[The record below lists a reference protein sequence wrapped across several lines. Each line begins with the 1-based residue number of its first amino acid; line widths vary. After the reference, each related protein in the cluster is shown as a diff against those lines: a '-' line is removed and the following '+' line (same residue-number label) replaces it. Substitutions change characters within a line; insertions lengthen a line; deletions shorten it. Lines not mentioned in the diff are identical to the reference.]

1 MKAFRS
7 LALPAMALALV
18 HCTSTPNNKLGLD
31 ALAKQIF
38 TINTA
43 ADTSIITKDSIVFS
57 FEKGSFDTQAGQVT
71 ITIQEALH
79 LSDMLRAGLTTKA
92 DGDIL
97 QSGGMFNI
105 TAKADGQNVQLK
117 KRAGVK
123 LPTYKYRDGM
133 NLYKG
138 ELKDGTLNWKEP
150 EALLTKEEL
159 AVTETGE
166 KLFKSSC
173 TNCHKMDKDYTGP
186 AMAYITERRC
196 YQWLKA
202 FTRNPSAMNDPLSQC
217 IKKKWWNTVMTAF
230 GPDMTDQRCD
240 SLYGYI
246 AAESK
251 KYPREPYF
259 KNDPCLNIMTSDT
272 TGSYD
277 VNVYENK
284 TSTGYGQ
291 TKVPKDTVPPS
302 TDTTSGTSTPIV
314 DTPEPP
320 QYPSNNAYYEFTIER
335 TGWFNIDM
343 LLETDA
349 NVQEGTFKLQVQG
362 AFQTRIAAYLVI
374 PGRKIL
380 LDGYTTDN
388 KSFYFKTPDY
398 QLPMPQGEPWVVYL
412 MGEEGK
418 KALWASA
425 KGTFGLSHTIKLLP
439 SEVPDIAKE
448 LDKLQIDKL
457 EYSITLKYTEKRYN
471 IIERLYRSNLCEGEG
486 EGNNWRW
493 PTIPA
498 TADSA
503 KPAAAPVGVAMD
515 NK

>member
-7 LALPAMALALV
+7 LALPAIALALV
-18 HCTSTPNNKLGLD
+18 HCTSTPKIGID
-31 ALAKQIF
+31 ALAKQVF

-79 LSDMLRAGLTTKA
+79 LSDMLRAGLTTMA

-105 TAKADGQNVQLK
+105 TAEAGGQNVQLK

-138 ELKDGTLNWKEP
+138 ELKDGKLNWKDP
-150 EALLTKEEL
+150 EALLTKEEV

-202 FTRNPSAMNDPLSQC
+202 FTRNSSIMNDPVSQC
-217 IKKKWWNTVMTAF
+217 LKKTWNNSVMTAF
-230 GPDMTDQRCD
+230 GENMTDQRCD
-240 SLYGYI
+240 SLYAYI

-251 KYPREPYF
+251 KYPRQQFF
-259 KNDPCLNIMTSDT
+259 KNDPCLEINT
-272 TGSYD
+272 
-277 VNVYENK
+277 
-284 TSTGYGQ
+284 
-291 TKVPKDTVPPS
+291 KDTVNVRAV
-302 TDTTSGTSTPIV
+302 TTETITTSEDFGKRKDTIPRRSGNSGPIAE
-314 DTPEPP
+314 EPL
-320 QYPSNNAYYEFTIER
+320 QYPTNNQYYEFTIET

-343 LLETDA
+343 LLETADGIQQGFLQLRI
-349 NVQEGTFKLQVQG
+349 NGSFK
-362 AFQTRIAAYLVI
+362 TRIQAYLVI
-374 PGRKIL
+374 PGRKVL
-380 LDGYTTDN
+380 SAGYTTDN
-388 KSFYFKTPDY
+388 QSFYFVTPDFMAM
-398 QLPMPQGEPWVVYL
+398 LPVGEQAVLYI
-412 MGEEGK
+412 MGEEGT
-418 KALWASA
+418 KALWDSQ
-425 KGTFGLSHTIKLLP
+425 TFTLSKRQTITLTP
-439 SEVPDIAKE
+439 REVPDIPRE
-448 LDKLQIDKL
+448 IDKLQIDKM
-457 EYSITLKYTEKRYN
+457 EYRVKFKKTEIKYD
-471 IIERLYRSNLCEGEG
+471 IIERLYKANNCDGEG
-486 EGNNWRW
+486 YWM
-493 PTIPA
+493 
-498 TADSA
+498 ADSA
-503 KPAAAPVGVAMD
+503 KPAGAPVPFAMY
-515 NK
+515 KK